1 MLGFSNLMITTTV
14 ETENPYSGLPRTNLL
29 APPPQLPLRFQRIRT
44 TMNSIQSCLNNSV
57 TWISLQSHASIAANV
72 DTSNAT
78 ANPQPKTE
86 TNVSISARTISE
98 RAMATSV
105 PCTKQSTMSTT
116 TINRIMVFSTP
127 LAMKTRTRARMT
139 MP

>member
-1 MLGFSNLMITTTV
+1 MPGFSNLMITTTV
-14 ETENPYSGLPRTNLL
+14 ETENPYSGLPRTNPL
-29 APPPQLPLRFQRIRT
+29 APPPQLPLQFQRIRT
-44 TMNSIQSCLNNSV
+44 TMNSIQSCPNNSV

-78 ANPQPKTE
+78 ANPHPKTE

-98 RAMATSV
+98 RKALATSV

-116 TINRIMVFSTP
+116 ASILNPSGDEDSDSG
-127 LAMKTRTRARMT
+127 
-139 MP
+139 